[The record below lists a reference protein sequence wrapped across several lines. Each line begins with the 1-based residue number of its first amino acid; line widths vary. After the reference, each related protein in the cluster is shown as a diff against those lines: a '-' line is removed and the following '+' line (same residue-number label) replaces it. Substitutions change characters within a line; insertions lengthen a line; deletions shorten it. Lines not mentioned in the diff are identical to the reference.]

1 MKIGI
6 GNDHHGV
13 QLKQEIMSYLN
24 QLGYDVINFGTNS
37 TENVDYTKYAFQVG
51 EAIKKH
57 QIDYGILICG
67 SGIGMSIACNKV
79 HTVRCSKVN
88 TVEEVKMTRRDNNAN
103 VIAFGENTTV
113 DLALKMVETFLNT
126 PFLET
131 DRYIRRVKEID
142 NYDN

>member
-67 SGIGMSIACNKV
+67 SGIGMSIDCNKV
-79 HTVRCSKVN
+79 HTVRCAKVN

>member
-1 MKIGI
+1 
-6 GNDHHGV
+6 
-13 QLKQEIMSYLN
+13 
-24 QLGYDVINFGTNS
+24 
-37 TENVDYTKYAFQVG
+37 
-51 EAIKKH
+51 
-57 QIDYGILICG
+57 
-67 SGIGMSIACNKV
+67 MSIACNKV
-79 HTVRCSKVN
+79 HTVRCAKVN

>member
-67 SGIGMSIACNKV
+67 SGFGMSIACNKV
-79 HTVRCSKVN
+79 HTVRCAKVN